1 MLPGDV
7 AHDDMVE
14 ALASDRTDDAF
25 RERCS
30 SSSRTTVDESDGV
43 RFSTRQSAK
52 GESDSAVLLSSWI
65 SVQPRRQTA
74 ACVEC
79 REITLSIAHG
89 IRDASSR

>member
-52 GESDSAVLLSSWI
+52 GNI
-65 SVQPRRQTA
+65 SEQPRRQTA
-74 ACVEC
+74 RAWSVEK
-79 REITLSIAHG
+79 
-89 IRDASSR
+89 